1 MLTMGGPPT
10 VGGAW
15 FDRQHATSSWSSLGV
30 SVLATLALFASA
42 AITIRSAPSWFELGS
57 RVAEPPT
64 VVHLSPPIAV
74 PVPRPVAAPPTG
86 ARPARATQ
94 PVPVV
99 APTNIPMG
107 ATPERPSVVA
117 APKSAPVAIIPLGP
131 PRDSSSMPGA
141 APTLPLAP
149 TAASRAG
156 SAITAAGFTWHLRLT
171 QAQRDSINRAQ
182 AAAWAADLKGPIDG
196 EARAQIEQSQ
206 HNQAMLHTSATGAG
220 GGSGYTPGKGVD
232 GVGSVQPGSQS
243 AGAGGA
249 TNTTLVS
256 IPFPLF
262 YPGPSPQQRKRDSIV
277 NAGNLAQ
284 FARLRARV
292 DSLRRA
298 DSLAKVRA
306 DSLAKVRIIL

>member
-1 MLTMGGPPT
+1 MLTTGGPPT

-15 FDRQHATSSWSSLGV
+15 FDRQSASSSWSSIGI
-30 SVLATLALFASA
+30 SMLATAALFASA
-42 AITIRSAPSWFELGS
+42 AIAIRSAPTWFEL
-57 RVAEPPT
+57 RPHVAEPPM

-74 PVPRPVAAPPTG
+74 PAPRRVAAPPTG
-86 ARPARATQ
+86 ARPARPTPPA
-94 PVPVV
+94 PVV
-99 APTNIPMG
+99 APTTAPVG
-107 ATPERPSVVA
+107 VTAEPAPVVA
-117 APKSAPVAIIPLGP
+117 APRSAPIATIPLGP

-149 TAASRAG
+149 TAASQAG

-171 QAQRDSINRAQ
+171 KAQRDSINRAK
-182 AAAWAADLKGPIDG
+182 AAGWAADLKGPIDG

-206 HNQAMLHTSATGAG
+206 HNAAMLHTSATGAG
-220 GGSGYTPGKGVD
+220 GGSGNTPGKGMD
-232 GVGSVQPGSQS
+232 GVGAVQPGSQS

-277 NAGNLAQ
+277 NADNLARM
-284 FARLRARV
+284 ARLRARV

-298 DSLAKVRA
+298 DSLAKVHA
-306 DSLAKVRIIL
+306 DSLAKVRIIP